1 MSRGFRERTK
11 SANAAM
17 SKDAPS
23 GRSGAGAG
31 IPPATSIMARYVG
44 NPGSGY
50 TTVSPGL
57 TSASVG
63 KNKPGFAPGPTTT
76 SSGLTAT
83 PLVSETCAA
92 MASRN
97 EGAPSGAAYLVL
109 PPRMASTPASTMCVG
124 VANPGWPISR
134 WTISRPS
141 RSNAVALASTAY
153 APSFCRVETRSLE
166 SDASPL
172 VAPTGAARRG
182 ARRDARRAD
191 ARAAPRHAGTA
202 YPAATM
208 SSRREE

>member
-1 MSRGFRERTK
+1 M
-11 SANAAM
+11 
-17 SKDAPS
+17 
-23 GRSGAGAG
+23 
-31 IPPATSIMARYVG
+31 
-44 NPGSGY
+44 
-50 TTVSPGL
+50 
-57 TSASVG
+57 
-63 KNKPGFAPGPTTT
+63 
-76 SSGLTAT
+76 
-83 PLVSETCAA
+83 
-92 MASRN
+92 
-97 EGAPSGAAYLVL
+97 VL
-109 PPRMASTPASTMCVG
+109 PPRMASTPASTMCSG

-182 ARRDARRAD
+182 ARRDARHTGH
-191 ARAAPRHAGTA
+191 ARAAPRHAGTT